1 MNRLAV
7 CLALLWMSSAAFADV
22 TIQGNLAPKRVAI
35 LVVKESKDVI
45 WDVFPEPEEYQ
56 EIGGAVV
63 FAGPPGTVYVVKA
76 LVIDFDKKTKE
87 RSRVVV
93 KFAGDVVPPKPV
105 DPVNP
110 TPIDP
115 KPPAPVDAFT
125 TKILAAYAKEQS
137 PNKAALVK
145 GFAAAYREKAT
156 EAKTTTTARFI
167 DFMLLLEASRAAVDA
182 GVLTEIRSAISA
194 ELNTL
199 LPTTV
204 TTPLDDAGRQL
215 LATQMARV
223 ATALEACK

>member
-1 MNRLAV
+1 MMRLA
-7 CLALLWMSSAAFADV
+7 CLAVLLLTSAAMADV

-35 LVVKESKDVI
+35 LTVKESKDAI
-45 WDVFPEPEEYQ
+45 WDVYPEPEEYA
-56 EIGGAVV
+56 EIGGGVV
-63 FAGPPGTVYVVKA
+63 FAGAPGTVYTVKA
-76 LVIDFDKKTKE
+76 LVIDFEKKTKE
-87 RSRVVV
+87 RGRVVV

-125 TKILAAYAKEQS
+125 TKILAAYAKEQA

-167 DFMLLLEASRAAVDA
+167 DFMLLLEASRAAVDS
-182 GVLTEIRSAISA
+182 GVLTEIRLAISA